1 MHLNCPE
8 CSTPIPSDGVN
19 IVKTIAVCKSCDN
32 IFAFEE
38 KLLTTAGLPAVIETP
53 RRMKEEI
60 YHIPPGIEVLK
71 IESMLEIMVNWRRSG
86 KFFLLFFAIIWN
98 AFIGFFILTAFTAG
112 GLGIER
118 LFLALFMIPFI
129 GVGAHLL
136 YQSIGQIFNTTF
148 LTVTNRNIS
157 IEHKP
162 FNFLIQKDQ
171 YFARENVEQL
181 YVKRYSIGSTNGNPV
196 YAYNVVM
203 VLNNKKSHV
212 LIKGLRSLESARFV
226 EQEIENY
233 MNIEDRIMHGEWEG
247 DILVKN
253 K

>member
-8 CSTPIPSDGVN
+8 CNTPIPSDGVN
-19 IVKTIAVCKSCDN
+19 IVKTIAICKSCDN

-38 KLLTTAGLPAVIETP
+38 ELTTAGLPAVIEQP
-53 RRMKEEI
+53 KRMKEEI

-86 KFFLLFFAIIWN
+86 KFFLLFFAIMWN
-98 AFIGFFILTAFTAG
+98 TFIGFFIVTAFATGGIGSAG
-112 GLGIER
+112 I
-118 LFLALFMIPFI
+118 FLALFMIPFI
-129 GVGAHLL
+129 AVGAHLL

-148 LTVTNRNIS
+148 VTVTNRNVS

-171 YFARENVEQL
+171 HFAREDVEQL

-196 YAYNVVM
+196 YAYNVIM
-203 VLNNKKSHV
+203 MMKNKKPYV
-212 LIKGLRSLESARFV
+212 LIKGLRSLESARFI

-233 MNIEDRIMHGEWEG
+233 MNIEDKIVRGEWQAG
-247 DILVKN
+247 WYF
-253 K
+253 